1 MVNSTPSESSTMT
14 LEGFAVVADIGGTN
28 ARFCR
33 INLATFELDR
43 IQVFACADYPTLS
56 AVMEAYRDE
65 QDVAL
70 EHVAIAIAC
79 PVESDDV
86 DMTNHHWRFSIRG
99 LRKAMGLKTFIVLND
114 FAAAAMSLVT
124 LEPHEMKQIGGGKAK
139 THGPKAVVG
148 AGTGLGVGHLI
159 TLPDGSVMP
168 LPGEGGH
175 VDWAPTNEKE
185 WAVFRFMANRFGRVS
200 AERVLSG
207 PGLETLYLALADYHG
222 RNVAPITAA
231 QIGQRA
237 LAGIDTLAV
246 ETVNQFF
253 ASLGSFAGN
262 LALTANTTGG
272 VYIAGGVVPKLM
284 GLMATSNFRA
294 RFEHKGRFCKVCE
307 AIPCFVITAEHA
319 GLRGVGQYLKQ
330 TLAQSEQRI
339 ADND

>member
-1 MVNSTPSESSTMT
+1 MVTESTSKST
-14 LEGFAVVADIGGTN
+14 LSIDGYAVVADIGGTN

-43 IQVFACADYPTLS
+43 IQVFACADYPTLTS
-56 AVMEAYRDE
+56 VMDAYSHE
-65 QDVAL
+65 QEVPL

-79 PVESDDV
+79 PVESDEI
-86 DMTNHHWRFSIRG
+86 DMTNHHWRFSIRAV
-99 LRKAMGLKTFIVLND
+99 RKSMKLKTFIVLND

-124 LEPHEMKQIGGGKAK
+124 LEPHELKQIGGGKMIANA
-139 THGPKAVVG
+139 PKAVVG

-159 TLPDGSVMP
+159 TLDDGSVMP

-185 WAVFRFMANRFGRVS
+185 WAIHRFIHNRVGRVS

-222 RNVAPITAA
+222 KNVAPLSAA
-231 QIGQRA
+231 KIGQRA
-237 LAGIDTLAV
+237 LSGIDTLAV

-262 LALTANTTGG
+262 LALTLNTYGG
-272 VYIAGGVVPKLM
+272 VYIAGGVVPKLLN
-284 GLMATSNFRA
+284 LMATSNFRA

-307 AIPCFVITAEHA
+307 AIPCYVITAEYA

-330 TLAQSEQRI
+330 TLAKAQEK
-339 ADND
+339 A

>member
-1 MVNSTPSESSTMT
+1 MVKDSSSINPAM
-14 LEGFAVVADIGGTN
+14 LAVDGYAVVADIGGTN

-33 INLATFELDR
+33 INLATFELDC
-43 IQVFACADYPTLS
+43 IQIFACADYPTLT
-56 AVMEAYRDE
+56 AVMEAYRD
-65 QDVAL
+65 QQGLPL

-79 PVESDDV
+79 PVEADDV
-86 DMTNHHWRFSIRG
+86 DMTNHHWRFSVRAV
-99 LRKAMGLKTFIVLND
+99 RKSMQLKTFLVLND

-124 LEPHEMKQIGGGKAK
+124 LEADELKQIGGGKIQANA
-139 THGPKAVVG
+139 PKAVVG

-175 VDWAPTNEKE
+175 MDWAPVNEKE
-185 WAVFRFMANRFGRVS
+185 WAIHRFIANRFGRVS

-207 PGLETLYLALADYHG
+207 PGLETVYLALADYHG
-222 RNVAPITAA
+222 RNVTPLSAA
-231 QIGQRA
+231 EIGQRA
-237 LAGIDTLAV
+237 LSGIDSLAV

-262 LALTANTTGG
+262 LALSMNTYGG
-272 VYIAGGVVPKLM
+272 VFIAGGVVPKLM

-307 AIPCFVITAEHA
+307 VIPCFVITAEYA

-330 TLAQSEQRI
+330 TLAQANEKGSL
-339 ADND
+339 

>member
-1 MVNSTPSESSTMT
+1 MVNETESLSTDTC
-14 LEGFAVVADIGGTN
+14 AVVADIGGTN

-33 INLATFELDR
+33 INLTTFELDR
-43 IQVFACADYPTLS
+43 VQVFACADYPTLTD
-56 AVMEAYRDE
+56 VMTAYSRE
-65 QDVAL
+65 QDVPL

-79 PVESDDV
+79 PVDSDEIN
-86 DMTNHHWRFSIRG
+86 MTNHHWQFSIRG
-99 LRKAMGLKTFIVLND
+99 VRKSMGLKTFKVLND
-114 FAAAAMSLVT
+114 FAAAAMSIVT
-124 LEPHEMKQIGGGKAK
+124 LQPHELKQIGGGKITPKA
-139 THGPKAVVG
+139 PKAVLG

-159 TLPDGSVMP
+159 TMPDGTVMP

-185 WAVFRFMANRFGRVS
+185 WAIHRFIHNRLGRVS

-222 RNVAPITAA
+222 RNVVPLSAA
-231 QIGQRA
+231 KIGQRA
-237 LAGIDTLAV
+237 LSGIDTLAL

-262 LALTANTTGG
+262 LALNLNTYGG

-284 GLMATSNFRA
+284 QLMATSNFRA
-294 RFEHKGRFCKVCE
+294 RFEHKGRFCQVAE

-319 GLRGVGQYLKQ
+319 GLRGVAQYLKQ
-330 TLAQSEQRI
+330 SLQQSK
-339 ADND
+339 

>member
-1 MVNSTPSESSTMT
+1 MVSDTSNIAI
-14 LEGFAVVADIGGTN
+14 EGHAVVADIGGTN

-33 INLATFELDR
+33 INLATFELDK
-43 IQVFACADYPTLS
+43 IQVFACADYPTLMD
-56 AVMEAYRDE
+56 VMQAYRDE
-65 QDVAL
+65 QDVPL

-79 PVESDDV
+79 PVDSDEI
-86 DMTNHHWRFSIRG
+86 DMTNHHWQFSIRG
-99 LRKAMGLKTFIVLND
+99 VRKTMGLKTFIVLND

-124 LEPHEMKQIGGGKAK
+124 LEPHELKQIGGGKIVPGA
-139 THGPKAVVG
+139 PKAVVG

-159 TLPDGSVMP
+159 TLPNGLVMP

-175 VDWAPTNEKE
+175 VDWAPTNEQE
-185 WAVFRFMANRFGRVS
+185 WAIHRFIANRFGRVS
-200 AERVLSG
+200 AERLLSG

-222 RNVAPITAA
+222 RNVVPLSAA
-231 QIGQRA
+231 KIGQRA
-237 LAGIDTLAV
+237 LSGIDTLAL

-262 LALTANTTGG
+262 LALTLNTYGG

-294 RFEHKGRFCKVCE
+294 RFEHKGRFCKVAE
-307 AIPCFVITAEHA
+307 AIPCYVITAEYA

-330 TLAQSEQRI
+330 TLQQARLNKK
-339 ADND
+339 D

>member
-1 MVNSTPSESSTMT
+1 MVNASSHAEQT
-14 LEGFAVVADIGGTN
+14 LAIEGYAVVADIGGTN

-33 INLATFELDR
+33 INLATFALDR

-56 AVMEAYRDE
+56 SVMEAYRDE

-79 PVESDDV
+79 PVESDEV
-86 DMTNHHWRFSIRG
+86 DMTNHHWRFSIRS
-99 LRKAMGLKTFIVLND
+99 LRKNMQLKTFIVLND

-124 LEPHEMKQIGGGKAK
+124 LEPDELKQIGGGKAK
-139 THGPKAVVG
+139 PNGLKAVVG
-148 AGTGLGVGHLI
+148 AGTGLGVGHLM
-159 TLPDGSVMP
+159 TLPGGQVTP

-185 WAVFRFMANRFGRVS
+185 WAIHRFMANRFGRVS

-222 RNVAPITAA
+222 RHVGPLSAA
-231 QIGQRA
+231 KIGQRA
-237 LAGIDTLAV
+237 LSGIDTLAV

-262 LALTANTTGG
+262 LALTLNTTGG

-330 TLAQSEQRI
+330 TLANRQQETV
-339 ADND
+339 AT

>member
-1 MVNSTPSESSTMT
+1 MNDHAPLSSE
-14 LEGFAVVADIGGTN
+14 GYAVVADIGGTN

-43 IQVFACADYPTLS
+43 IQVFACADYPTLND
-56 AVMEAYRDE
+56 VMDAYSRE

-79 PVESDDV
+79 PVDADEI
-86 DMTNHHWRFSIRG
+86 DMTNHHWRFSVRAV
-99 LRKAMGLKTFIVLND
+99 RKMMKLKTFIVLND
-114 FAAAAMSLVT
+114 FAAAAMSLAT
-124 LEPHEMKQIGGGKAK
+124 LEPHEMKQIGGGKIKA
-139 THGPKAVVG
+139 GAPKAVVG

-159 TLPDGSVMP
+159 TLDGGQVMP

-185 WAVFRFMANRFGRVS
+185 WAIHRFIANRFGRVS

-222 RNVAPITAA
+222 RNVVPLSAA
-231 QIGQRA
+231 KIGQRA
-237 LAGIDTLAV
+237 LSGIDTLAV

-262 LALTANTTGG
+262 LALTLNTYGG

-330 TLAQSEQRI
+330 TLQNQTNKDDS
-339 ADND
+339 

>member
-1 MVNSTPSESSTMT
+1 MVNETESLSTDTC
-14 LEGFAVVADIGGTN
+14 AVVADIGGTN

-33 INLATFELDR
+33 INLTTFELDR
-43 IQVFACADYPTLS
+43 VQVFACADYPTLTD
-56 AVMEAYRDE
+56 VMTAYSRE
-65 QDVAL
+65 QDVPL

-79 PVESDDV
+79 PVDSDEIN
-86 DMTNHHWRFSIRG
+86 MTNHHWQFSIRG
-99 LRKAMGLKTFIVLND
+99 VRKSMGLKTFKVLND
-114 FAAAAMSLVT
+114 FAAAAMSIVT
-124 LEPHEMKQIGGGKAK
+124 LQPHELKQIGGGKITPNA
-139 THGPKAVVG
+139 PKAVLG

-159 TLPDGSVMP
+159 TMPDGTVMP

-185 WAVFRFMANRFGRVS
+185 WAIHRFIHNRVGRVS

-222 RNVAPITAA
+222 RNVVPLSAA
-231 QIGQRA
+231 KIGQRA
-237 LAGIDTLAV
+237 LSGIDTLAL

-262 LALTANTTGG
+262 LALNLNTYGG

-284 GLMATSNFRA
+284 QLMATSNFRA
-294 RFEHKGRFCKVCE
+294 RFEHKGRFCQVAE

-319 GLRGVGQYLKQ
+319 GLRGVAQYLKQ
-330 TLAQSEQRI
+330 SLQKSK
-339 ADND
+339 